1 MSYLK
6 IAHLIQHF
14 TVVQL
19 WDPEKNKITVENSSR
34 IVTQSVQKVENQRIR
49 KGFGTAATS
58 EFNFNEAEAFEFT
71 LGASFD
77 GSFDSEGKLQGTTS
91 FTTKKDGVA
100 FNLADN
106 KLKNMIVTLDG
117 VIQEPGF
124 AYTINSGNITF
135 SQPPLAGVT
144 FYGKVFKFKDEQ
156 YNTRYFKK
164 LRNIFQRGGTWIDA
178 ANQIER
184 NVQFII
190 DETVGYG
197 KATHPSLDWS
207 TKQDDYEANIRAILD
222 AYQHDIRFG
231 GNIKTIDYA
240 SIFRSGSAYLYI
252 QNYKTESNDI
262 FEYATR
268 LAKLAI
274 RNWDFVDVNIA
285 YIQGQKTMTVSST
298 KNLAVGL
305 FVSSGRSYPT
315 ETKIVSI
322 DSETEITLS
331 HAALANSGGGGGA
344 PAGTTPV
351 TGTGSTTTIG
361 TSTAQVPLGSTFTV
375 PPGATVTVPLSFSG
389 TTQAK
394 FGWSALNKGMFYKA
408 GQLISANRA
417 YIISTS
423 LAWAQSS
430 YPSLNWGT
438 ISSKCGR
445 DIGLILDAYVYH
457 LKMGGNFKI
466 VEAAQLYYQKKEYPY
481 GEELYYITGSLTE
494 TVATFNY
501 AKDLM
506 VQAMR
511 NQLPT
516 TDPNA
521 IVDSLSP
528 VCAEVESTLNTYHSI
543 VNTILTEGRGLIEKT
558 PVNQNKSGNWTG
570 TVTYSNYNILGDPL
584 LPAEECTTV
593 ISAMDSLYENLSD
606 VVKEESVTRSLPD
619 YIDGET
625 TDFELYWDDNTG
637 VDTEEDEDLFLTI
650 NSVLQRPKFT
660 ENYPLKDAYW
670 IDRTVIPNVIK
681 FDTAPI
687 WDQDLGAKSIGEP
700 TAVEKVVGIG
710 VSNYKR
716 LTIDFELV
724 DGVRNGPFLILDVLD
739 GTVLSIESEDS
750 LYVFLDGVLQVN
762 GKAYT
767 VSGPNITFHDSIK
780 KDMQIDMRY
789 IYGRDVGQ
797 ILNIYDFAPDTYFSQ
812 GTFSFVASQQ
822 NMDTLLKYAWMGEK
836 IGNPIH
842 VWQTRANGTKNVI
855 GELSNPIRTGNTVVF
870 ELKSQN
876 SNIEPG
882 LDYTFASKGN
892 YNNTFVLTD
901 ADITSEILN
910 LKKDGDGLS
919 LIHI

>member
-1 MSYLK
+1 MC
-6 IAHLIQHF
+6 
-14 TVVQL
+14 
-19 WDPEKNKITVENSSR
+19 
-34 IVTQSVQKVENQRIR
+34 IR
-49 KGFGTAATS
+49 
-58 EFNFNEAEAFEFT
+58 
-71 LGASFD
+71 D
-77 GSFDSEGKLQGTTS
+77 
-91 FTTKKDGVA
+91 
-100 FNLADN
+100 
-106 KLKNMIVTLDG
+106 
-117 VIQEPGF
+117 
-124 AYTINSGNITF
+124 
-135 SQPPLAGVT
+135 
-144 FYGKVFKFKDEQ
+144 
-156 YNTRYFKK
+156 R
-164 LRNIFQRGGTWIDA
+164 
-178 ANQIER
+178 
-184 NVQFII
+184 
-190 DETVGYG
+190 
-197 KATHPSLDWS
+197 
-207 TKQDDYEANIRAILD
+207 
-222 AYQHDIRFG
+222 
-231 GNIKTIDYA
+231 
-240 SIFRSGSAYLYI
+240 
-252 QNYKTESNDI
+252 
-262 FEYATR
+262 
-268 LAKLAI
+268 
-274 RNWDFVDVNIA
+274 
-285 YIQGQKTMTVSST
+285 
-298 KNLAVGL
+298 NLAVGL

-315 ETKIVSI
+315 GTKIVSI
-322 DSETEITLS
+322 DSDTQITLNN
-331 HAALANSGGGGGA
+331 AALANSGGGGGA
-344 PAGTTPV
+344 PTGTTPV

-361 TSTAQVPLGSTFTV
+361 TSTAQVPLGSTFSV

-481 GEELYYITGSLTE
+481 GEELYYITGSLNE

-762 GKAYT
+762 GKSYT
-767 VSGPNITFHDSIK
+767 VSGPNITFATSIK
-780 KDMQIDMRY
+780 PEMQ
-789 IYGRDVGQ
+789 
-797 ILNIYDFAPDTYFSQ
+797 
-812 GTFSFVASQQ
+812 
-822 NMDTLLKYAWMGEK
+822 
-836 IGNPIH
+836 
-842 VWQTRANGTKNVI
+842 
-855 GELSNPIRTGNTVVF
+855 
-870 ELKSQN
+870 
-876 SNIEPG
+876 
-882 LDYTFASKGN
+882 
-892 YNNTFVLTD
+892 
-901 ADITSEILN
+901 
-910 LKKDGDGLS
+910 LS

>member
-361 TSTAQVPLGSTFTV
+361 TSTAQVPLGSTFSV

-724 DGVRNGPFLILDVLD
+724 DGIRNGPFLILDVLD